1 MFGRPR
7 KRFLKLHVVGVMLEK
22 GMKSAVELMGWA
34 DVKFTVQR
42 EGTRM
47 KLWSQ
52 RRWAEVNEENSQWA

>member
-1 MFGRPR
+1 M
-7 KRFLKLHVVGVMLEK
+7 HVVGVMLEK